1 MAWLVLSERVPEPG
15 APTRPTGDLQ
25 SVFVL
30 PDFRA
35 RGIGRQL
42 IQAVIDTASTLGLE
56 YLSVRAGTRSRP
68 LYQRLGFTT
77 NGHVL
82 ELGQPDREPPNHL
95 NRVALGWTVSRRH

>member
-15 APTRPTGDLQ
+15 APARPTGDLQ

-35 RGIGRQL
+35 QGIGRRL
-42 IQAVIDTASTLGLE
+42 IEAVINTASALGLE

-82 ELGQPDREPPNHL
+82 ELGLPDRERP
-95 NRVALGWTVSRRH
+95 RTS